1 MPPTG
6 SLVQHYEIGER
17 LGSGGMGDVYRA
29 RDTRLGRAVALKF
42 IDPAHDRDPD
52 RRERLLKE
60 AQAAAMLRS
69 PAVATTYDI
78 GEEDGTLFIVMELV
92 EGETLSDR
100 LQRGPLSVRQTLG
113 MTLQVADALDEAH
126 GLGIIHRDIKAAN
139 LVMDDQGR
147 VKVLDFGLAKF
158 TGPEADRGTAET
170 MAQTSLGVIV
180 GTVSY
185 MSPEQALGRNV
196 DTRSDLF
203 SLGIVMYE
211 SLAGRLPFEGD
222 TTTAFVDS
230 LVHSDPPPLAR
241 LNYDVPPKLE
251 DAVRKLLQKD
261 PGARYQSARE
271 LLVDLRAVK
280 EEFTQRPAPSAS
292 SISGPGATVRVAAPA
307 APTNS
312 VAVIPFTNIT
322 REPTDDWIGAGIA
335 ETVSA
340 DLKSIKELVLI
351 GRERVFDALR
361 ILGSGSGS
369 GLEER
374 AAIEVGRQLRAT
386 WLVTGGYQRQ
396 GELIRI
402 TARFVE
408 VESGTVTRTVKIDG
422 AIGDIFSL
430 QDKIVYELSQG
441 MQLHLRDS
449 EMAAIERQE
458 TASVDAYENRSRAMM
473 NIMDGSP
480 EALDHAILLLETAT
494 TQDPAYAAAWAALA
508 LAYDFKG
515 SFSSSPELSEK
526 AVTVGLRAIQLD
538 PNLADAH
545 RWIGSAL
552 LSLGR
557 FDEAIRAISEAVR
570 LEPGDAGAHQSLARG
585 YWIGRGDIVA
595 GVAELERAIAINP
608 DLGYAHL
615 QLGLLYALQGNFV
628 QAERSCNVAVDL
640 QERFVSGKEG
650 LRIVGAYTR
659 LGYVHY
665 LQGRPAEAIP
675 LYEKEVA
682 SLSATDHALKERS
695 LIELQVKLS
704 AAHQHLHNPSEADR
718 YFKAAVAGFERRLAR
733 GADDPSTKYYI
744 ATLYGLRGDAETAVR
759 YLRESIAAMP
769 ALNRARAAG
778 DPDFDPIRA
787 DPAFIDALAVPPPD

>member
-139 LVMDDQGR
+139 LVLDDQGR

>member
-280 EEFTQRPAPSAS
+280 DEFTQRPAPSAS